1 MSEDKRKVMLI
12 DDNIISLMVTAEVLS
27 THGYTVTKT
36 ATAQGCIAKVEY
48 EQPDVVLID
57 PSMPRLAIDTL
68 LETIREG
75 DIEKMCR
82 WYCSRISLRKV
93 GRDYSGKNDG
103 YFSKSIEVT
112 RLPEYMENFSRL
124 TPIRDLLSKS
134 PWRRSQVVRQSLQN
148 LHSPARSRRRLPKR
162 PTMSGVFLLS
172 VFTI

>member
-75 DIEKMCR
+75 DMEKNVSVVLFSDQPAKELVATTQAKKM
-82 WYCSRISLRKV
+82 
-93 GRDYSGKNDG
+93 NG

-112 RLPEYMENFSRL
+112 RLPEYMENF
-124 TPIRDLLSKS
+124 
-134 PWRRSQVVRQSLQN
+134 
-148 LHSPARSRRRLPKR
+148 
-162 PTMSGVFLLS
+162 F
-172 VFTI
+172 